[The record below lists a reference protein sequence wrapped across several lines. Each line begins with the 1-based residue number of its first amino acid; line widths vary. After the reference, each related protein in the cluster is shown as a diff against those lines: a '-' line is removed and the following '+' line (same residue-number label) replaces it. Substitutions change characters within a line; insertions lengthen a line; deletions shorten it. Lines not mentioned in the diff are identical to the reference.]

1 MDEPK
6 RARPLWHYIIV
17 AAAVVLAMAAA
28 EVAMGR
34 VVFSKTGRLMLW
46 TPQVASAENS
56 QQIFDWYSFSHV
68 IHGIAFYGALH
79 LIGRRWKWSAGLRLV
94 LAVAI

>member
-56 QQIFDWYSFSHV
+56 GTGGVAVVVGPIGPFHDHWEAIAVGQRLSARRG
-68 IHGIAFYGALH
+68 IH
-79 LIGRRWKWSAGLRLV
+79 
-94 LAVAI
+94 